1 MTRDGA
7 WRHATR
13 DCPLALPA
21 ARRCS
26 RTAPVSSSLPRGVQR
41 IDFGGP
47 IIACVGD
54 HEFGIGGVVCIAS
67 PAYRDAITHQDTG
80 LIATTSDHWGQYL
93 TNLLT
98 EERVRKRLQVGAVA
112 EARLHT
118 TIQGS
123 DSWLHTV
130 GTCLP

>member
-1 MTRDGA
+1 M
-7 WRHATR
+7 
-13 DCPLALPA
+13 
-21 ARRCS
+21 
-26 RTAPVSSSLPRGVQR
+26 
-41 IDFGGP
+41 
-47 IIACVGD
+47 GD

-123 DSWLHTV
+123 DSWPRTV
-130 GTCLP
+130 GKFLP